1 MSNLRVQNLLV
12 RAIASLQK
20 VAELSGDAPAKTT
33 RTPRAAKKAAA
44 GKAEKTTRTP
54 RASKKAAAEKPA
66 AKKSTRAA
74 KAEKATKPAVQKTG
88 RVSKKV
94 NNAPDFD

>member
-1 MSNLRVQNLLV
+1 MSLV
-12 RAIASLQK
+12 RIQKLLTRAIDNLQK
-20 VAELSGDAPAKTT
+20 AAELSGDGPAKTA
-33 RTPRAAKKAAA
+33 RIPRASKKAAA
-44 GKAEKTTRTP
+44 PAKTTRTP

-74 KAEKATKPAVQKTG
+74 KAEKATKPAVKKTG